1 MLQIAKW
8 DLLQCDQCYLSEDN
22 GQLNAGLDEH
32 VLMRNSKFCKA
43 VKAKEGDVSCT
54 TPQSPSERLF

>member
-22 GQLNAGLDEH
+22 GQLNAGLDER
-32 VLMRNSKFCKA
+32 VVMRNSKSCKA
-43 VKAKEGDVSCT
+43 VEAKEGEGSYA
-54 TPQSPSERLF
+54 TPQSLSESLF